1 MAPHTNAHSSPANNI
16 INLEEDTT
24 TALAEVARLK
34 RQLAASNQQL
44 AEATNAKVIQP
55 PTTTSMGRGIRK
67 LVTLYE
73 LLSNLIDE
81 ADQRVLEQE
90 GTPRPTFALTD
101 DEEVEIQ
108 RARNHTFTSYN
119 LLLRLVPQL
128 KNVIQD
134 PNMAT
139 LTQFL
144 TDVLVKLQ
152 DGANGARSD
161 DIRRIKE
168 EVGNWINQGYAPQVL
183 LDPKTRYNRGLQH
196 DICGKLLTPLSSI
209 GITPRFAQAY
219 AVAWKDGHATPSDIE
234 HLFLRSRLLL
244 QTYCA
249 IFTSPSSAEGFD
261 DETKATKNNVAT
273 LLNMDGR
280 VTGRSIAY
288 AAVLLVFNLT
298 DAHQWKDVYN
308 GSNFVAFYNFLVDY
322 FEDTPDATS
331 KMRVNSLL
339 AWWNQQIFPHHVG
352 ASTDPRSS
360 HKRLAAQRASKQTR
374 N

>member
-196 DICGKLLTPLSSI
+196 DICGKLLTPIEFNWDNSEVRA
-209 GITPRFAQAY
+209 GIRGGMEGFKISDNYFLNCLYP
-219 AVAWKDGHATPSDIE
+219 DGHATPSDIE

-339 AWWNQQIFPHHVG
+339 AWWNQ
-352 ASTDPRSS
+352 
-360 HKRLAAQRASKQTR
+360 
-374 N
+374 